1 MQVLIVVRKLQ
12 EIGRKAGVYLFMC
25 FIDPQKAYET
35 VDRAHP
41 WQALTRIGV
50 PSQMI
55 AVIRPF
61 HDGMRAYV
69 RSDDGVCSD

>member
-12 EIGRKAGVYLFMC
+12 EIGRKTGVYLFMC
-25 FIDPQKAYET
+25 FIDPQKAYEM

-41 WQALTRIGV
+41 WQVFTRIGV

-55 AVIRPF
+55 AVIRPLY
-61 HDGMRAYV
+61 DGMRAYV

>member
-1 MQVLIVVRKLQ
+1 MQVLIVVRRLQ
-12 EIGRKAGVYLFMC
+12 EIGRKAEVYLFMF

-35 VDRAHP
+35 VGRIHP
-41 WQALTRIGV
+41 WQVPTRIGV
-50 PSQMI
+50 RSQMI